1 MANTGKNSPL
11 GVNITGDYMYNTG
24 FNINPV
30 AASYMGAS
38 KKNTTYE
45 FGSCVSKTCL
55 RLLTWAIN
63 DAYNRGVVLKSP
75 AGTSVYDSIIS
86 IGSASIPCLG
96 NSMPSSYVPVDPANT
111 WARATVSST
120 ALSMAEQYGRQT
132 GYNTALPGPAT
143 SGYGNYDGSYGDPL
157 QGYGVTDQKESAT
170 WYPYNMTNPNHSV
183 TQWGYIRLHALQAWN
198 EYNWNGSVVDPNGSL
213 PSYLQGVQVPEYKE
227 FLSSINTGDG
237 YISQSNQSILATA
250 NANTF
255 LDGTYSNMNDLISGD
270 ITGVSLSTT
279 NLGTDLENL
288 GMALDLSHIDSF
300 GLPSNLL
307 RTLGAQG
314 AISQDLS
321 LVLLASGLSSTD
333 ISEITEGVI
342 LNPTQEQERQIYG
355 AFLMMTRENLNA
367 IISPIQCRTQ
377 GLQTL
382 ADLLDVQKMFP
393 NSFTTLT
400 VPMYNADAGPTNSK
414 TYYLLYTG
422 GSVNPALSSPAMK
435 EYVGTL
441 VPSGAPPIFETSTS
455 PKNYRD
461 IPTGFDS
468 YLTGILPPSQAI
480 AAGALSFTLRQIRN
494 IENFDIQQ
502 FAKVVKGIENV
513 SNLPL
518 VAGTSKPTNQDMINQ
533 STARGSLGSGPFG
546 SYTMSDLFGCMS
558 GLPYPWK
565 LIQERITQLETI
577 KLYNIYQE
585 LYLAVTWEAATVTV
599 IPETREVEI
608 SPGVF
613 QTEYRVSSFVVGDS
627 GGGYYRGNA
636 PNPVITSDNGGSGS
650 GLVGR
655 DNNSISTF
663 GRVNST
669 TVTSA
674 GSWQVTPPT
683 ATIQCPPTAGLPI
696 TSSGAIATG
705 GTNTSAGTTG
715 WSQPMNQVL
724 QAYIQQANEEI
735 ARILSSNS
743 TTANYLNTY
752 WNNMGSQLLIEQR
765 TRYKAFGTVEVPKS
779 IFANPYP
786 TTIYGFIDSLPQL
799 SQDTRPHMSAQTIE
813 AISNLGTVGGQSTVG
828 MMRQERNQARLQLL
842 GIDQDNDIPDTL
854 SDDQNKQLTTNGTGP
869 FARAGTGVASTG
881 GANTGGANTGLGS
894 ESSEYTLPAWHSTT
908 APSNE
913 VIDPNTESDVP
924 NIADVITPTPSGIF
938 VSPQISG
945 VDPNQFG
952 IPGFQTK
959 SSTAPG
965 DITPIIEGQ
974 PIPVVA
980 PLVSVGPTVVTGPLD
995 YPIII
1000 QPAAE
1005 FDPNNLPPNL
1015 DPRYTNSTLLPAV
1028 PSIQEA
1034 IDRVIEC
1041 NCDCW
1046 IS

>member
-11 GVNITGDYMYNTG
+11 GVNVAGDYMYNTG

-38 KKNTTYE
+38 KKNTSYT
-45 FGSCVSKTCL
+45 FGSCVNSTCL

-86 IGSASIPCLG
+86 IGATTIPGLG
-96 NSMPSSYVPVDPANT
+96 NSMPSTYIPVDPANI

-120 ALSMAEQYGRQT
+120 ALCLAEQYGTQT
-132 GYNTALPGPAT
+132 GYSNALPGPAT

-157 QGYGVTDQKESAT
+157 QGYGVTNQKQSAT

-198 EYNWNGSVVDPNGSL
+198 EYNWNGLVVDPTDSL
-213 PSYLQGVQVPEYKE
+213 PSYLQGVTVPEYKD
-227 FLSSINTGDG
+227 FLSSISAGDG
-237 YISQSNQSILATA
+237 YINQSNQSILATA
-250 NANTF
+250 NAETF

-333 ISEITEGVI
+333 ISEIAEGVI
-342 LNPTQEQERQIYG
+342 LNPTQEQERQMYG
-355 AFLMMTRENLNA
+355 AFLMMTGENLNA

-422 GSVNPALSSPAMK
+422 GSINPALSSPAMK

-441 VPSGAPPIFETSTS
+441 VPNGAPPIFETSTS

-461 IPTGFDS
+461 IPQGFDS
-468 YLTGILPPSQAI
+468 YLNSILPPSQAI

-533 STARGSLGSGPFG
+533 SSTRGALGSGPFG

-565 LIQERITQLETI
+565 LVQERITQLETI
-577 KLYNIYQE
+577 KLYNIYHE
-585 LYLAVTWEAATVTV
+585 LYLAVTWDAATVTV
-599 IPETREVEI
+599 ISETREVEI

-613 QTEYRVSSFVVGDS
+613 QTEYRVGNFVVSDP

-636 PNPVITSDNGGSGS
+636 PNPVITCDNGGSGT

-655 DNNSISTF
+655 DNANVSTF

-674 GSWQVTPPT
+674 GSWQLTPPT

-696 TSSGAIATG
+696 SAGGNIATG

-715 WSQPMNQVL
+715 WSQPMNQVV
-724 QAYIQQANEEI
+724 QSYIQQANEEI
-735 ARILSSNS
+735 ASILASKSVI
-743 TTANYLNTY
+743 ANYLNTY
-752 WNNMGSQLLIEQR
+752 WNGMGTQLLIEQR
-765 TRYKAFGTVEVPKS
+765 TRYKAFNPVEVPKDN
-779 IFANPYP
+779 FANPYP
-786 TTIYGFIDSLPQL
+786 STIYGFIDSLPQL
-799 SQDTRPHMSAQTIE
+799 SQDTRPHMAAQTLE

-869 FARAGTGVASTG
+869 FAKPGTGVASTG
-881 GANTGGANTGLGS
+881 LGS
-894 ESSEYTLPAWHSTT
+894 QSTEYTLPAWHSTT
-908 APSNE
+908 VPSNE
-913 VIDPNTESDVP
+913 AIDPNTESDVP
-924 NIADVITPTPSGIF
+924 NIADVVTPTPSGIF
-938 VSPQISG
+938 VSPQISS

-952 IPGFQTK
+952 IPGFQNK

-980 PLVSVGPTVVTGPLD
+980 PLVSVGPTVITGPLN

-1015 DPRYTNSTLLPAV
+1015 DPKYTNSTLLPAV

>member
-11 GVNITGDYMYNTG
+11 GVNVTGDYMYNTG

-38 KKNTTYE
+38 KKNASYT
-45 FGSCVSKTCL
+45 FGSCVNNTCL

-86 IGSASIPCLG
+86 IGSTTIPGLG
-96 NSMPSSYVPVDPANT
+96 NSMPSTYVPVDPANI
-111 WARATVSST
+111 WARSTVSST
-120 ALSMAEQYGRQT
+120 ALCLAEQYGRQT
-132 GYNTALPGPAT
+132 GYSNALPGPAT

-157 QGYGVTDQKESAT
+157 QGYGVTNQKQNAT
-170 WYPYNMTNPNHSV
+170 WYPYNMTKPNHSV
-183 TQWGYIRLHALQAWN
+183 TQWGYVRLHALQAWN
-198 EYNWNGSVVDPNGSL
+198 EYNWNGQVVDPTDSL
-213 PSYLQGVQVPEYKE
+213 PSYLQGVPVPEYKD
-227 FLSSINTGDG
+227 FLSSINAGDS
-237 YISQSNQSILATA
+237 YINQSNQSILATA
-250 NANTF
+250 NAETF

-279 NLGTDLENL
+279 NLGIDLENL

-307 RTLGAQG
+307 RTLGSQG

-333 ISEITEGVI
+333 ISEITEGTI

-355 AFLMMTRENLNA
+355 AFLMMSGENLNA

-393 NSFTTLT
+393 NSYTTLT

-414 TYYLLYTG
+414 TYYLIYTG

-441 VPSGAPPIFETSTS
+441 VPNGAPPIFETSTS

-461 IPTGFDS
+461 IPQGFDS
-468 YLTGILPPSQAI
+468 YLNGILPPNQAI

-494 IENFDIQQ
+494 IENFDITQ

-518 VAGTSKPTNQDMINQ
+518 VAGTSKPTNQAMIDQ
-533 STARGSLGSGPFG
+533 SSTRGALGSGPFG

-565 LIQERITQLETI
+565 LVQERITQLETT
-577 KLYNIYQE
+577 KLYNIYRE
-585 LYLAVTWEAATVTV
+585 LYLAVTWEGAVLSYTLGSNS
-599 IPETREVEI
+599 PSDYFI
-608 SPGVF
+608 SSLSIVDP
-613 QTEYRVSSFVVGDS
+613 
-627 GGGYYRGNA
+627 GGGYGRGGA
-636 PNPVITSDNGGSGS
+636 PAPTITLPYGASATCTIGTDP
-650 GLVGR
+650 
-655 DNNSISTF
+655 NNIATF
-663 GRVNST
+663 GRLTGVNLVSGGSHT
-669 TVTSA
+669 NDIGWSA
-674 GSWQVTPPT
+674 VV
-683 ATIQCPPTAGLPI
+683 QCPPTDGLPV
-696 TSSGAIATG
+696 TNGGATATG
-705 GTNTSAGTTG
+705 GSNTSAGTTG
-715 WSQPMNQVL
+715 WSQPMNQVV
-724 QAYIQQANEEI
+724 QAYIGQANQEI
-735 ARILSSNS
+735 ANILASKSVI
-743 TTANYLNTY
+743 ANYLNTY
-752 WNNMGSQLLIEQR
+752 WNNMGTQLLIEQR
-765 TRYKAFGTVEVPKS
+765 TRYKAFNPVSVPKDN
-779 IFANPYP
+779 FANPYP
-786 TTIYGFIDSLPQL
+786 STIYGFIDSLPQL
-799 SQDTRPHMSAQTIE
+799 SQDTRPHMAAQTLE

-828 MMRQERNQARLQLL
+828 MMRQERNQSRLQLL

-869 FARAGTGVASTG
+869 FAKSGTGIKTPILTDNAG
-881 GANTGGANTGLGS
+881 NAQPL
-894 ESSEYTLPAWHSTT
+894 EYTLPAWHSTT
-908 APSNE
+908 VPSNE
-913 VIDPNTESDVP
+913 AIDPNTQSDVP
-924 NIADVITPTPSGIF
+924 TISATVTPDPSGIF
-938 VSPQISG
+938 VSPQISSAN
-945 VDPNQFG
+945 PNQFG
-952 IPGFQTK
+952 IPGFQNK
-959 SSTAPG
+959 PSTAPG

-980 PLVSVGPTVVTGPLD
+980 PLVPVGPTVLTGPLD

-1000 QPAAE
+1000 QPAPE
-1005 FDPNNLPPNL
+1005 FDPTNLPPNL
-1015 DPRYTNSTLLPAV
+1015 DPRYTNSVLLPAV
-1028 PSIQEA
+1028 PSVQEA